1 MKKEKISNIISN
13 IDSKYID
20 EATTYKSNEKAVHRN
35 RWMKLGTI
43 AACFALIAM
52 VGFPFIKN
60 LFVTHDKVLEPII
73 LIKYDDSIYEIIEDN
88 PQLLKRYGLNTNISV
103 AEIGEHI
110 VYLQKEDYESEH
122 SDYISVQDRTE
133 FELLEYA
140 PAPYQAVRIFR
151 NGEKYFYALFC
162 NYVVPYDECMPI
174 RSAFEV
180 NGVFESGDIASITPI
195 QSKNTFKATGKAI
208 TDSDMIS
215 EFYNEIISLEAYS
228 QEEHHDLV
236 FADELAKAEGTG
248 GDIGTVVY
256 TGFADDHHNILI
268 ETKSGIKFNIDYY
281 PSYGWIYT
289 SETMSF
295 YKMTASISK
304 WFSDNL

>member
-1 MKKEKISNIISN
+1 
-13 IDSKYID
+13 
-20 EATTYKSNEKAVHRN
+20 
-35 RWMKLGTI
+35 
-43 AACFALIAM
+43 M
-52 VGFPFIKN
+52 VKF
-60 LFVTHDKVLEPII
+60 LEDR
-73 LIKYDDSIYEIIEDN
+73 KIIELFYERSEDAIIELSN
-88 PQLLKRYGLNTNISV
+88 KYGSLCERVANNILNSR
-103 AEIGEHI
+103 
-110 VYLQKEDYESEH
+110 LD
-122 SDYISVQDRTE
+122 TE
-133 FELLEYA
+133 
-140 PAPYQAVRIFR
+140 
-151 NGEKYFYALFC
+151 
-162 NYVVPYDECMPI
+162 EC
-174 RSAFEV
+174 V
-180 NGVFESGDIASITPI
+180 NGVFESGDIASITPT

-236 FADELAKAEGTG
+236 FANELAKAEGTG